1 MLFLV
6 GVRAATVCVCQP
18 KGRACAAKSKTLAVA
33 RKTDDA
39 QIKCVTEHDGFAPNF
54 LNHHVMELAVYEFNC
69 TDGPIDDNDEIHK

>member
-1 MLFLV
+1 MRCLALPCRCSC
-6 GVRAATVCVCQP
+6 GNCKCMPTERESVCCQDI
-18 KGRACAAKSKTLAVA
+18 CAVA

-69 TDGPIDDNDEIHK
+69 TNGRQ